1 MGRMHA
7 SKDCVMNEEYRAAV
21 ARGYQLGRTEG
32 IDAALLEDNL
42 DALVLPAEGKPTN
55 QFARPS
61 SERGTL

>member
-1 MGRMHA
+1 
-7 SKDCVMNEEYRAAV
+7 MNEEYRAAV

-42 DALVLPAEGKPTN
+42 DALVLPSEGKPTN